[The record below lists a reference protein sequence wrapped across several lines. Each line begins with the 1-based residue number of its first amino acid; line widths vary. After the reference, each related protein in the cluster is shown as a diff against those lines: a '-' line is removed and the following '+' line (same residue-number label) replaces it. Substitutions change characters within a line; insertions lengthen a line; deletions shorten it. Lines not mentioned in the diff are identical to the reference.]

1 MPLLEIRNLTVSF
14 DTSVG
19 LFKAV
24 EGIDLSVD
32 AREVLA
38 IVGESGSGKSVEMLA
53 VMGLL
58 PVTATVT
65 ADKMVFDG
73 KDLLAM
79 RQGAEHQFLVASQ
92 IFGPDVIVTYVRMSH
107 IFEPTFPPLRGSRAR
122 CCA

>member
-1 MPLLEIRNLTVSF
+1 MALLEISNLTVSF

-53 VMGLL
+53 R
-58 PVTATVT
+58 
-65 ADKMVFDG
+65 DG
-73 KDLLAM
+73 AVARHRHRHRRPHDVR
-79 RQGAEHQFLVASQ
+79 RQGHARH
-92 IFGPDVIVTYVRMSH
+92 VRAPSA
-107 IFEPTFPPLRGSRAR
+107 AR
-122 CCA
+122 SSARTSP